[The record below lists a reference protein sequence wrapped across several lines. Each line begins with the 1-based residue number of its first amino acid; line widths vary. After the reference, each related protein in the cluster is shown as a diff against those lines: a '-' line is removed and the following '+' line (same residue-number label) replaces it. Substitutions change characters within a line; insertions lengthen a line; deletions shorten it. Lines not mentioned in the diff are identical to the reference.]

1 MENSAQKAGF
11 AIAAMIAVVV
21 AVGIGVDWWDA
32 YDIRKAAN
40 GGALI
45 DPAAEA
51 SAEKR
56 LTEEVERLKMEN
68 LTLKIDIDELRRQL
82 QAAEK
87 KELEPLRKEPEALKP
102 EGVPVKTIPPG
113 DGPISEN

>member
-11 AIAAMIAVVV
+11 AIAAMIIVIV
-21 AVGIGVDWWDA
+21 AAGIGVDWWDGYQA
-32 YDIRKAAN
+32 RN
-40 GGALI
+40 GAALI
-45 DPAAEA
+45 DPAAET

-56 LTEEVERLKMEN
+56 LSEEVERLKSDN
-68 LTLKIDIDELRRQL
+68 QLLNIRIDELKQQL
-82 QAAEK
+82 HAAEK

-102 EGVPVKTIPPG
+102 EGVPVRTVPPG